1 MSNSVP
7 PPRQTRQLPPV
18 TLPDLMQ
25 ALNAT
30 EANVRWWEGDGT
42 LPKAERD
49 PEGRLLWNADD
60 LRAWAKTEAA
70 QKFVQ
75 RRA

>member
-1 MSNSVP
+1 MAQRDNSTE
-7 PPRQTRQLPPV
+7 PRPPV
-18 TLPDLMQ
+18 TLADVMQ

-49 PEGRLLWNADD
+49 ADGRLLWDI
-60 LRAWAKTEAA
+60 RALQQWAHSEAGA
-70 QKFVQ
+70 KFAA
-75 RRA
+75 RRV